1 MFFCLDVLVLLM
13 DFIPLFIPLFNIYI
27 GIFSLFRWIYYLK
40 FLKMLLFCLLYLLIF
55 KYDIFPHLVM
65 FVVRPSSVGIVTS
78 LIFNCLSLT
87 LCGLNCASDILEWY
101 WFLQYLV
108 SRDITSHWI
117 IFMSNFHLRWTIYIF
132 HGDIFPYTMLWTFFP
147 ILGLVDVTFLVS
159 CHRVSSLSYLNAC
172 F

>member
-13 DFIPLFIPLFNIYI
+13 DFIPLFIPLFKMYI
-27 GIFSLFRWIYYLK
+27 GIFSPFRWIYYLK

-55 KYDIFPHLVM
+55 KYDIFPHLFDNVCCKAI
-65 FVVRPSSVGIVTS
+65 FSRNCY
-78 LIFNCLSLT
+78 IFNICLSLT
-87 LCGLNCASDILEWY
+87 LCGLNCASGILEWY

-117 IFMSNFHLRWTIYIF
+117 IFMSSFPLRWTIYIF
-132 HGDIFPYTMLWTFFP
+132 YGDFFPYTLLWTFFP
-147 ILGLVDVTFLVS
+147 ILGLVDVTFLAS

-172 F
+172 S